1 MFSFQGL
8 DASQF
13 IIADQPLPLSGQFA
27 RPLIQ
32 VIDIGVLDLKLII
45 AFGCQPVT
53 DPMRFEISLFL
64 KDVQRDGL
72 KSVRRCR
79 V

>member
-1 MFSFQGL
+1 MFAFQGL

-13 IIADQPLPLSGQFA
+13 IIADDPLALSSQFS

-32 VIDIGVLDLKLII
+32 VIHLAVLGLKLSIG
-45 AFGCQPVT
+45 FSCQPVA
-53 DPMRFEISLFL
+53 DQMRFEISLFL
-64 KDVQRDGL
+64 KDVQRGGRIF
-72 KSVRRCR
+72 VRQCP